1 MRVFDEPLGESNTE
15 RQVKNISQY
24 FKRRHLII
32 YLLSN
37 SKTFTPGVKILEFR
51 SNRRHQDFPKSKIY
65 TNHSNQNIFG
75 GGNFL
80 GGTNSGGVKFFGLRK
95 C

>member
-1 MRVFDEPLGESNTE
+1 M
-15 RQVKNISQY
+15 
-24 FKRRHLII
+24 

-37 SKTFTPGVKILEFR
+37 SKNFTPGVKILEFK
-51 SNRRHQDFPKSKIY
+51 SDRRHQDFAKSKIY

-80 GGTNSGGVKFFGLRK
+80 RGTNSGGVKFFGLRK